1 MTTPTSARLSAKN
14 ALITGAGS
22 GLGRATAVRFAAEG
36 AAVACVDRDLAAA
49 EETAELIRELG
60 STAVAIAADVSSAAD
75 SEAMVDRA
83 IAELSGVD
91 ILFANAGVAG
101 TGNAADITEDLWDR
115 VIDINLKG
123 VWLSAKY
130 VLPHMIERGS
140 GVIINQASM
149 GGLVGI
155 DNIFPYTAAKGG
167 VIAMTKQMAISY
179 GPSGV
184 RVNAICPGTIP
195 TPLVHRSREERGDA
209 PKDADHSAKDA
220 EVAQRF
226 PLRRLGT
233 PDDVANLALF
243 LASDEANWV
252 TGAIYTVDGG
262 RSAA

>member
-1 MTTPTSARLSAKN
+1 MSTTGRLAGKT

-22 GLGRATAVRFAAEG
+22 GLGRATALRFAEEG
-36 AAVACVDRDLAAA
+36 AAVACVDLNLTAAQA
-49 EETAELIRELG
+49 VTQEIRERG
-60 STAVAIAADVSSAAD
+60 GRAIGLAADVSSSAD
-75 SEAMVDRA
+75 SEKMVSDA
-83 IAELSGVD
+83 IEQLGRVD

-101 TGNAADITEDLWDR
+101 TGNAADISEDLWDK

-130 VLPHMIERGS
+130 VLPHMIERGE

-155 DNIFPYTAAKGG
+155 NGIFPYTAAKGG
-167 VIAMTKQMAISY
+167 VIAMTKQMAVTY
-179 GPSGV
+179 GPNGV

-195 TPLVHRSREERGDA
+195 TPLVYRSREERGDA
-209 PKDADHSAKDA
+209 PANADHSAKDA
-220 EVAQRF
+220 EVSKRF
-226 PLRRLGT
+226 PLQRLGT

-252 TGAIYTVDGG
+252 TGSIYAVDGG

>member
-1 MTTPTSARLSAKN
+1 MTTSPRLSGKSAM
-14 ALITGAGS
+14 ITGAGS
-22 GLGRATAVRFAAEG
+22 GLGAATAVRFAQEG
-36 AAVACVDRDLAAA
+36 AAVACVDLRLEAA
-49 EETAELIRELG
+49 EKTAQQVRALG
-60 STAVAIAADVSSAAD
+60 ATALAISADVSSAAD
-75 SEAMVDRA
+75 SEAMVARA
-83 IAELSGVD
+83 VSELGGVD
-91 ILFANAGVAG
+91 ILFANAGIAG
-101 TGNAADITEDLWDR
+101 TGNAADVTEDLWGR

-123 VWLSAKY
+123 VWLSSKY
-130 VLPHMIERGS
+130 LIPHMVERGS

-155 DNIFPYTAAKGG
+155 DGIFPYTAAKGG

-179 GPSGV
+179 GPSGI

-209 PKDADHSAKDA
+209 PIDSDHSAKDA

>member
-1 MTTPTSARLSAKN
+1 MTTSSRLSGKS

-22 GLGRATAVRFAAEG
+22 GLGRATALRFAAEG
-36 AAVACVDRDLAAA
+36 AAVVCADRDLEAAQGTVDQISA
-49 EETAELIRELG
+49 LG
-60 STAVAIAADVSSAAD
+60 AVAVPITVDVSSAAE
-75 SEAMVDRA
+75 SERMVDEA
-83 IAELSGVD
+83 IKALGHID

-101 TGNAADITEDLWDR
+101 TGNAADISEELWDR
-115 VIDINLKG
+115 VIDVNLKG
-123 VWLSAKY
+123 VWLSSKY

-179 GPSGV
+179 GPAGV

-195 TPLVHRSREERGDA
+195 TPLVYRSREERGDA
-209 PKDADHSAKDA
+209 PVAADHSAKDA

-252 TGAIYTVDGG
+252 TGAIYAVDGG